1 MVDQHHTTLCVLM
14 AWWMVDQHHTTL
26 CVLMAW
32 WMVDQLHIKFVVS
45 IFVILWR
52 RVPLTKAFF

>member
-1 MVDQHHTTLCVLM
+1 
-14 AWWMVDQHHTTL
+14 MVDQHHTTL